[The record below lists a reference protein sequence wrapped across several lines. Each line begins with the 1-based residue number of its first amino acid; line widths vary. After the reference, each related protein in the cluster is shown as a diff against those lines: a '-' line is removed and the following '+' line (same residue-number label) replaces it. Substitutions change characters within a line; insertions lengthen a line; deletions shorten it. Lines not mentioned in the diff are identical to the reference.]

1 MSQMSRESHHSPG
14 FNPEAKEPAAA
25 AAQLGGTLDLVDNIL
40 YLKIPNFE
48 FLNTR
53 LWKGNSLILMNDTI
67 DFRMCIYL

>member
-48 FLNTR
+48 FLNTIFAPKIKSICQYVF
-53 LWKGNSLILMNDTI
+53 LFHHVLL
-67 DFRMCIYL
+67 